1 MRFHL
6 PNQVSESVF
15 SQFWDDCLDNEEIV
29 VDLDVTGEVDLM
41 SEGLDEIERP
51 VDENLALIH

>member
-1 MRFHL
+1 VRFQL

-29 VDLDVTGEVDLM
+29 VDLDVAGEVDLM

-51 VDENLALIH
+51 VDEDLALIH

>member
-1 MRFHL
+1 MRFQL

-29 VDLDVTGEVDLM
+29 VDLDVAGEVDLM

-51 VDENLALIH
+51 VDEDLALIH